1 MRHFYGKYL
10 KRLIDIILSLTAL
23 IIFCP
28 VMIIVAALLFVSGH
42 KKIFF
47 VQKRVGQYNKVFRL
61 VKFVSMTDA
70 RDKEGKLLPDKDRLT
85 SIGKFIR
92 KTSLDELPQLL
103 IVLKG
108 DMSLIGP
115 RPLLVEY
122 LPLYNAEQQKR
133 HLVRPGISGW
143 AQVNGRNAISWEK
156 KFELDVWYVKHQSF
170 LLDVKI
176 VFLTILNILQS
187 RGISQEGQATMKAF
201 TGTKTD

>member
-1 MRHFYGKYL
+1 MHQFYGKYL
-10 KRLIDIILSLTAL
+10 KRFFDIILSLSAL
-23 IIFCP
+23 IIFSP
-28 VMIIVAALLFVSGH
+28 IMILVGVLLFVSGH
-42 KKIFF
+42 KKILF
-47 VQKRVGQYNKVFRL
+47 VQNRVGLNNKVFKL
-61 VKFVSMTDA
+61 VKFTSMSDS
-70 RDKEGKLLPDKDRLT
+70 RDSHGHLLPDQDRLT
-85 SIGKFIR
+85 SVGKFIR

-122 LPLYNAEQQKR
+122 LPLYNVEQIKR

-156 KFELDVWYVKHQSF
+156 KFEYDIWYVKHQSF
-170 LLDVKI
+170 LLDLKI

-187 RGISQEGQATMKAF
+187 RGISQDGQATMKAF
-201 TGTKTD
+201 TGTKS